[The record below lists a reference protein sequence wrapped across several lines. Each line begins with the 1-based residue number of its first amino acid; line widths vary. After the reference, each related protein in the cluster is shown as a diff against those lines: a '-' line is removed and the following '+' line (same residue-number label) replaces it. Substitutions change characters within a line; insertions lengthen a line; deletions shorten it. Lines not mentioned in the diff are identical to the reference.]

1 MELSITFT
9 EFALLCWAVIATA
22 AAFKFKAEAHH
33 AKFILN
39 AFIHDEDARAQILA
53 AKARFDK
60 IMKGENHEH

>member
-22 AAFKFKAEAHH
+22 AALKYKEEARHT
-33 AKFILN
+33 KIVLN

-60 IMKGENHEH
+60 FMKGLDHEH